1 MIQSKILG
9 EAAGIQ
15 YQGVKDES
23 EINQTSSLTTGY
35 FVGRFKRGFMG
46 KPFTVT
52 ATNFQALLGYDP
64 SNPDYLAVE
73 DVFNRGVPSLQVLRV
88 GSPTGKVTAPGN
100 GGSTGGTGGDT
111 DNSQLPSNPYVVIRN
126 RKLSD
131 SWNPFGFNGIA
142 IINGQQF
149 TLGDGGSTNNGVTYY
164 STSNGTVY
172 FEPSQPGVT
181 YDVLLKFTQD
191 EWQYNGEILE
201 GDGIVD
207 EVNHTIQFKLLST

>member
-23 EINQTSSLTTGY
+23 EVNQTGGLTTGY

-88 GSPTGKVTAPGN
+88 GSSLGK
-100 GGSTGGTGGDT
+100 SLD
-111 DNSQLPSNPYVVIRN
+111 
-126 RKLSD
+126 
-131 SWNPFGFNGIA
+131 
-142 IINGQQF
+142 
-149 TLGDGGSTNNGVTYY
+149 
-164 STSNGTVY
+164 
-172 FEPSQPGVT
+172 
-181 YDVLLKFTQD
+181 
-191 EWQYNGEILE
+191 
-201 GDGIVD
+201 
-207 EVNHTIQFKLLST
+207 